1 MGLAMLNDCYKI
13 RCCVENLCPLNKMRC
28 VEVKVLIINGDCI
41 TKNSSANLCHLAY
54 IRGLVDLGYEVTLL
68 SADSKEYDVD
78 KSMIIPSSVKC
89 IYYYGTTI
97 YEKMSISKNKR
108 KVAPFARVDYYTNK
122 SKVSFKSK
130 LIDSA
135 KHFVLSLYG
144 VHGIYKK
151 FVNKAKQFKSTEVY
165 DYVLSISTPASSH
178 LLAYKLIHNKHIRYK
193 KWIQFWEDPWTSDV
207 YGFSGSKKIENEE
220 RRLLS
225 LAEHICYVSPLTLEN
240 QKKLYSESAHKMY
253 WAPLPFYYKNDE
265 QGSTVNKYNN
275 YGYFGDY
282 APVSRN
288 LAPFYAAAKNIDIN
302 VNICGNPSNLFAQ
315 TDKITIYPRLQL
327 NELKPIE
334 DKTNVLVFLCNRKGG
349 QIPGKIYQYSATY
362 KTILFILD
370 GTDEE
375 KKVLKSY
382 FEQFNRYIFCENTV
396 EDIER
401 AIKLIENN
409 DFGNV
414 KNEPI
419 DEFNPAKTIMK
430 VLEG

>member
-1 MGLAMLNDCYKI
+1 M
-13 RCCVENLCPLNKMRC
+13 
-28 VEVKVLIINGDCI
+28 KVLVINGDCV
-41 TKNSSANLCHLAY
+41 TRNSSANLCHMAY
-54 IRGLVDLGYEVTLL
+54 IRGLVNLGYEVTLL
-68 SADSKEYDVD
+68 SADPKEYDVD
-78 KSMIIPSSVKC
+78 KSMKIPSSVKC

-97 YEKMSISKNKR
+97 YEKMSISKS
-108 KVAPFARVDYYTNK
+108 K
-122 SKVSFKSK
+122 SKGDNASLARADYSTNESKLSIKSK
-130 LIDSA
+130 LVNSA
-135 KHFVLSLYG
+135 KNFVLSSYG
-144 VHGIYKK
+144 IHGIYSK
-151 FVNKAKQFKSTEVY
+151 FVKKAQKFKSDTEY
-165 DYVLSISTPASSH
+165 DIVLSLSTPVTSH
-178 LLAYKLIHNKHIRYK
+178 LLTYNLLKSGHIKAK
-193 KWIQFWEDPWTSDV
+193 KWIQVWEDPWYSDA
-207 YGFSGSKKIENEE
+207 YGFNGKEKIYKEE
-220 RRLLS
+220 KRLLS
-225 LAEHICYVSPLTLEN
+225 YAQRVCYVSPLTLKN
-240 QKKLYSESAHKMY
+240 QKEIFPESAYKMY

-282 APVSRN
+282 APVSRD
-288 LAPFYAAAKNIDIN
+288 LAPFYVAAKNIGVN

-334 DKTNVLVFLCNRKGG
+334 DKTNVLVFLCNKKGG

-382 FEQFNRYIFCENTV
+382 FEPFNRYIFCENTV

>member
-1 MGLAMLNDCYKI
+1 M
-13 RCCVENLCPLNKMRC
+13 
-28 VEVKVLIINGDCI
+28 KVLVIIGDTI
-41 TKNSSANLCHLAY
+41 TVNTSANLCHLAY
-54 IRGLVDLGYEVTLL
+54 INGLVDLGCDVTLL
-68 SADSKEYDVD
+68 SSSGRDNLVDISMKIPSTVMSITFNSVTLYEKLSNTLKNSSKEVSLKTNNDISLNNNSCESNGKNINRNVSLTKKI
-78 KSMIIPSSVKC
+78 KSMI
-89 IYYYGTTI
+89 
-97 YEKMSISKNKR
+97 
-108 KVAPFARVDYYTNK
+108 F
-122 SKVSFKSK
+122 
-130 LIDSA
+130 
-135 KHFVLSLYG
+135 SLYG
-144 VHGIYKK
+144 VHGVYKK

-193 KWIQFWEDPWTSDV
+193 KWIQIWEDPWTSDV

-282 APVSRN
+282 APVSRD
-288 LAPFYAAAKNIDIN
+288 LAPFYAAAKNIGVN

-327 NELKPIE
+327 GELKPIE

>member
-1 MGLAMLNDCYKI
+1 M
-13 RCCVENLCPLNKMRC
+13 
-28 VEVKVLIINGDCI
+28 KVLVINGDCV
-41 TKNSSANLCHLAY
+41 TRNSSANLCHMAY
-54 IRGLVDLGYEVTLL
+54 IRGLVNLGYEVTLL
-68 SADSKEYDVD
+68 SADPKEYDVD

-97 YEKMSISKNKR
+97 YEKMSISKS
-108 KVAPFARVDYYTNK
+108 K
-122 SKVSFKSK
+122 SKEDNASLARADYSTNESKLSIKSK
-130 LIDSA
+130 LVNSA
-135 KHFVLSLYG
+135 KNFVLSSYG
-144 VHGIYKK
+144 IHGIYSK
-151 FVNKAKQFKSTEVY
+151 FVKKAQKFKSDTEY
-165 DYVLSISTPASSH
+165 DIVLSLSTPVTSH
-178 LLAYKLIHNKHIRYK
+178 LLTHNLLEAGHIKTK
-193 KWIQFWEDPWTSDV
+193 KWIQVWEDPWYVDV
-207 YGFSGSKKIENEE
+207 YGFNEKEKIYKEE
-220 RRLLS
+220 KRLLS
-225 LAEHICYVSPLTLEN
+225 YAQRVCYVSPLTLKN
-240 QKKLYSESAHKMY
+240 QKEIFPESAHKMY
-253 WAPLPFYYKNDE
+253 WAPLPFYYKNEE

-282 APVSRN
+282 APVSRD
-288 LAPFYAAAKNIDIN
+288 LAPFYVAAKNIGVN

>member
-1 MGLAMLNDCYKI
+1 M
-13 RCCVENLCPLNKMRC
+13 
-28 VEVKVLIINGDCI
+28 KVLVINGDCV
-41 TKNSSANLCHLAY
+41 TRNSSANLCHMAY
-54 IRGLVDLGYEVTLL
+54 IRGLVNLGYEVTLL
-68 SADSKEYDVD
+68 SADPKEYDVD

-97 YEKMSISKNKR
+97 YEKMSISKS
-108 KVAPFARVDYYTNK
+108 K
-122 SKVSFKSK
+122 SKEDNASLARADYSTNESKLSIKSK
-130 LIDSA
+130 LVNSA
-135 KHFVLSLYG
+135 KNFVLSSYG
-144 VHGIYKK
+144 IHGIYSK
-151 FVNKAKQFKSTEVY
+151 FVKKAQKFKSDTEY
-165 DYVLSISTPASSH
+165 DIVLSLSTPVTSH
-178 LLAYKLIHNKHIRYK
+178 LLTHNLLEAGHIKTK
-193 KWIQFWEDPWTSDV
+193 KWIQVWEDPWYVDV
-207 YGFSGSKKIENEE
+207 YGFNEKEKIYKEE
-220 RRLLS
+220 KRLLS
-225 LAEHICYVSPLTLEN
+225 YAQRVCYVSPLTLKN
-240 QKKLYSESAHKMY
+240 QKEIFPESAHKMY

-282 APVSRN
+282 APVSRD
-288 LAPFYAAAKNIDIN
+288 LAPFYVAAKNIGVN

-327 NELKPIE
+327 GELKPIE
-334 DKTNVLVFLCNRKGG
+334 DKTNVLVFLCNRMGG

>member
-1 MGLAMLNDCYKI
+1 M
-13 RCCVENLCPLNKMRC
+13 
-28 VEVKVLIINGDCI
+28 KVLVINGDCV
-41 TKNSSANLCHLAY
+41 TRNSSANLCHMAY
-54 IRGLVDLGYEVTLL
+54 IRGLVNLGYEVTLL
-68 SADSKEYDVD
+68 SADPKEYDVD

-97 YEKMSISKNKR
+97 YEKMSISKS
-108 KVAPFARVDYYTNK
+108 K
-122 SKVSFKSK
+122 SKEDNASLARTDYSTNESKLSIKSK
-130 LIDSA
+130 LVNST
-135 KHFVLSLYG
+135 KNFVLSSYG
-144 VHGIYKK
+144 IHGIYSK
-151 FVNKAKQFKSTEVY
+151 FVKKAQKFKSDTEY
-165 DYVLSISTPASSH
+165 DIVLSLSTPVTSH
-178 LLAYKLIHNKHIRYK
+178 LLTYNLLEAGHIKTK
-193 KWIQFWEDPWTSDV
+193 KWIQVWEDPWYVDV
-207 YGFSGSKKIENEE
+207 YGFNEKEKIYKEE
-220 RRLLS
+220 KRLLS
-225 LAEHICYVSPLTLEN
+225 YAQRVCYVSPLTLKN
-240 QKKLYSESAHKMY
+240 QKEIFPESAHKMY

-282 APVSRN
+282 APVSRD
-288 LAPFYAAAKNIDIN
+288 LAPFYAAAKNIGVN
-302 VNICGNPSNLFAQ
+302 VNICGNPSNQFAQ

-396 EDIER
+396 EDIEC

>member
-1 MGLAMLNDCYKI
+1 M
-13 RCCVENLCPLNKMRC
+13 
-28 VEVKVLIINGDCI
+28 KVLVINGDCV
-41 TKNSSANLCHLAY
+41 TRNSSANLCHMAY
-54 IRGLVDLGYEVTLL
+54 IRGLVNLGYEVTLL
-68 SADSKEYDVD
+68 SADPKEYDVD

-97 YEKMSISKNKR
+97 YEKMSISKS
-108 KVAPFARVDYYTNK
+108 K
-122 SKVSFKSK
+122 SKEDNASLARADYSTNESKLSIKSK
-130 LIDSA
+130 LVNSA
-135 KHFVLSLYG
+135 KNFVLSSYG
-144 VHGIYKK
+144 IHGIYSK
-151 FVNKAKQFKSTEVY
+151 FVKKAQKFKSDTEY
-165 DYVLSISTPASSH
+165 DIVLSLSTPVTSH
-178 LLAYKLIHNKHIRYK
+178 LLTHNLLEAGHIKTK
-193 KWIQFWEDPWTSDV
+193 KWIQVWEDPWYVDV
-207 YGFSGSKKIENEE
+207 YGFNEKEKIYKEE
-220 RRLLS
+220 KRLLS
-225 LAEHICYVSPLTLEN
+225 YAQRVCYVSPLTLKN
-240 QKKLYSESAHKMY
+240 QKEIFPESAHKMY

-282 APVSRN
+282 APVSRD
-288 LAPFYAAAKNIDIN
+288 LAPFYAAAKNIGVN

-327 NELKPIE
+327 GELKPIE

-419 DEFNPAKTIMK
+419 DEFNPTKTIMK

>member
-1 MGLAMLNDCYKI
+1 M
-13 RCCVENLCPLNKMRC
+13 
-28 VEVKVLIINGDCI
+28 KVLVINGDCV
-41 TKNSSANLCHLAY
+41 TRNSSANLCHMAY
-54 IRGLVDLGYEVTLL
+54 IRGLVNLGYEVTLL
-68 SADSKEYDVD
+68 SADPKEYDVD

-97 YEKMSISKNKR
+97 YEKMSISKS
-108 KVAPFARVDYYTNK
+108 K
-122 SKVSFKSK
+122 SKEDNASLARTDYSTNESKLSIKSK
-130 LIDSA
+130 LVNST
-135 KHFVLSLYG
+135 KNFVLSSYG
-144 VHGIYKK
+144 IHGIYSK
-151 FVNKAKQFKSTEVY
+151 FVKKAQKFKSDTEY
-165 DYVLSISTPASSH
+165 DIVLSLSTPVTSH
-178 LLAYKLIHNKHIRYK
+178 LLTYNLLEAGHIKTK
-193 KWIQFWEDPWTSDV
+193 KWIQVWEDPWYVDV
-207 YGFSGSKKIENEE
+207 YGFNEKEKIYKEE
-220 RRLLS
+220 KRLLS
-225 LAEHICYVSPLTLEN
+225 YAQRVCYVSPLTLKN
-240 QKKLYSESAHKMY
+240 QKEIFPESAHKMY

-396 EDIER
+396 EDIEC

>member
-1 MGLAMLNDCYKI
+1 MPY
-13 RCCVENLCPLNKMRC
+13 
-28 VEVKVLIINGDCI
+28 
-41 TKNSSANLCHLAY
+41 AY
-54 IRGLVDLGYEVTLL
+54 IRGLVNLGYEVTLL
-68 SADSKEYDVD
+68 SADPKEYDVD

-97 YEKMSISKNKR
+97 YEKMSISKS
-108 KVAPFARVDYYTNK
+108 K
-122 SKVSFKSK
+122 SKEDNASLARTDYSTNESKLSIKSK
-130 LIDSA
+130 LVNST
-135 KHFVLSLYG
+135 KNFVLSSYG
-144 VHGIYKK
+144 IHGIYSK
-151 FVNKAKQFKSTEVY
+151 FVKKAQKFKSDTEY
-165 DYVLSISTPASSH
+165 DIVLSLSTPVTSH
-178 LLAYKLIHNKHIRYK
+178 LLTYNLLEAGHIKTK
-193 KWIQFWEDPWTSDV
+193 KWIQVWEDPWYVDV
-207 YGFSGSKKIENEE
+207 YGFNEKEKIYKEE
-220 RRLLS
+220 KRLLS
-225 LAEHICYVSPLTLEN
+225 YAQRVCYVSPLTLKN
-240 QKKLYSESAHKMY
+240 QKEIFPESAHKMY

-282 APVSRN
+282 APVSRD
-288 LAPFYAAAKNIDIN
+288 LAPFYAAAKNIGVN

-396 EDIER
+396 EDIEC

>member
-1 MGLAMLNDCYKI
+1 M
-13 RCCVENLCPLNKMRC
+13 
-28 VEVKVLIINGDCI
+28 KVLVINGDCV
-41 TKNSSANLCHLAY
+41 TRNSSANLCHMAY
-54 IRGLVDLGYEVTLL
+54 IRGLVNLGYEVTLL
-68 SADSKEYDVD
+68 SADPKEYDVD

-97 YEKMSISKNKR
+97 YEKMSISKS
-108 KVAPFARVDYYTNK
+108 K
-122 SKVSFKSK
+122 SKEDNASLARTDYSTNESKLSIKSK
-130 LIDSA
+130 LVNST
-135 KHFVLSLYG
+135 KNFVLSSYG
-144 VHGIYKK
+144 IHGIYSK
-151 FVNKAKQFKSTEVY
+151 FVKKAQKFKSDTEY
-165 DYVLSISTPASSH
+165 DIVLSLSTPVTSH
-178 LLAYKLIHNKHIRYK
+178 LLTYNLLEAGHIKTK
-193 KWIQFWEDPWTSDV
+193 KWIQVWEDPWYVDV
-207 YGFSGSKKIENEE
+207 YGFNEKEKIYKEE
-220 RRLLS
+220 KRLLS
-225 LAEHICYVSPLTLEN
+225 YAQRVCYVSPLTLKN
-240 QKKLYSESAHKMY
+240 QKEIFPESAHKMY

-282 APVSRN
+282 APVSRD
-288 LAPFYAAAKNIDIN
+288 LAPFYAAAKNIGVN
-302 VNICGNPSNLFAQ
+302 VNICANPSNLFAQ

-396 EDIER
+396 EDIEC

>member
-1 MGLAMLNDCYKI
+1 MPY
-13 RCCVENLCPLNKMRC
+13 
-28 VEVKVLIINGDCI
+28 
-41 TKNSSANLCHLAY
+41 AY
-54 IRGLVDLGYEVTLL
+54 IRGLVNLGYEVTLL
-68 SADSKEYDVD
+68 SADPKEYDVD

-97 YEKMSISKNKR
+97 YEKMSISKS
-108 KVAPFARVDYYTNK
+108 K
-122 SKVSFKSK
+122 SKEDNASLARTDYSTNESKLSIKSK
-130 LIDSA
+130 LVNST
-135 KHFVLSLYG
+135 KNFVLSSYG
-144 VHGIYKK
+144 IHGIYSK
-151 FVNKAKQFKSTEVY
+151 FVKKAQKFKSDTEY
-165 DYVLSISTPASSH
+165 DIVLSLSTPVTSH
-178 LLAYKLIHNKHIRYK
+178 LLTYNLLEAGHIKTK
-193 KWIQFWEDPWTSDV
+193 KWIQVWEDPWYVDV
-207 YGFSGSKKIENEE
+207 YGFNEKEKIYKEE
-220 RRLLS
+220 KRLLS
-225 LAEHICYVSPLTLEN
+225 YVQRVCYVSPLTLKN
-240 QKKLYSESAHKMY
+240 QKEIFPESAHKMY

-282 APVSRN
+282 APVSRD
-288 LAPFYAAAKNIDIN
+288 LAPFYAAAKNIGVN

-396 EDIER
+396 EDIEC

>member
-1 MGLAMLNDCYKI
+1 M
-13 RCCVENLCPLNKMRC
+13 
-28 VEVKVLIINGDCI
+28 
-41 TKNSSANLCHLAY
+41 
-54 IRGLVDLGYEVTLL
+54 
-68 SADSKEYDVD
+68 
-78 KSMIIPSSVKC
+78 
-89 IYYYGTTI
+89 
-97 YEKMSISKNKR
+97 
-108 KVAPFARVDYYTNK
+108 
-122 SKVSFKSK
+122 
-130 LIDSA
+130 
-135 KHFVLSLYG
+135 
-144 VHGIYKK
+144 
-151 FVNKAKQFKSTEVY
+151 
-165 DYVLSISTPASSH
+165 
-178 LLAYKLIHNKHIRYK
+178 
-193 KWIQFWEDPWTSDV
+193 
-207 YGFSGSKKIENEE
+207 
-220 RRLLS
+220 S

-240 QKKLYSESAHKMY
+240 QKKLYPESAHKMY

-282 APVSRN
+282 APASRD
-288 LAPFYAAAKNIDIN
+288 LAPFYAAAKNIGVN

-327 NELKPIE
+327 GELKPIE

>member
-1 MGLAMLNDCYKI
+1 M
-13 RCCVENLCPLNKMRC
+13 
-28 VEVKVLIINGDCI
+28 KVLVINGDCV
-41 TKNSSANLCHLAY
+41 TRNSSANLCHMAY
-54 IRGLVDLGYEVTLL
+54 IRGLVNLGYEVTLL
-68 SADSKEYDVD
+68 SADPKEYDVD
-78 KSMIIPSSVKC
+78 KSMIIPSAVKC

-97 YEKMSISKNKR
+97 YEKMSIG
-108 KVAPFARVDYYTNK
+108 K
-122 SKVSFKSK
+122 SKSKEDNASFAWADYSTNESKLSIKSK
-130 LIDSA
+130 LVNST
-135 KHFVLSLYG
+135 KNFVLSSYG
-144 VHGIYKK
+144 IHGIYSK
-151 FVNKAKQFKSTEVY
+151 FVKKAQKFKSDTEY
-165 DYVLSISTPASSH
+165 DIVLSLSTPVTSH
-178 LLAYKLIHNKHIRYK
+178 LLTYNLLEAGHIKTK
-193 KWIQFWEDPWTSDV
+193 KWIQVWEDPWYVDV
-207 YGFSGSKKIENEE
+207 YGFNEKEKIYKEE
-220 RRLLS
+220 KRLLS
-225 LAEHICYVSPLTLEN
+225 YAQRVCYVSPLTLKN
-240 QKKLYSESAHKMY
+240 QKEIFPESAHKMY

-265 QGSTVNKYNN
+265 QGLTVNKYNN

-282 APVSRN
+282 APVSRD
-288 LAPFYAAAKNIDIN
+288 LAPFYAAAKNIGVN

-327 NELKPIE
+327 GELKPIE

>member
-1 MGLAMLNDCYKI
+1 M
-13 RCCVENLCPLNKMRC
+13 
-28 VEVKVLIINGDCI
+28 KVLVINGDCV
-41 TKNSSANLCHLAY
+41 TRNSSANLCHMAY
-54 IRGLVDLGYEVTLL
+54 IRGLVNLGYEVTLL
-68 SADSKEYDVD
+68 SADPKEYDVD

-97 YEKMSISKNKR
+97 YEKMSISKS
-108 KVAPFARVDYYTNK
+108 K
-122 SKVSFKSK
+122 SKEDNASLARADYSTNESKLSIKSK
-130 LIDSA
+130 LVNSA
-135 KHFVLSLYG
+135 KNFVLSSYG
-144 VHGIYKK
+144 IHGIYSK
-151 FVNKAKQFKSTEVY
+151 FVKKAQKFKSDTEY
-165 DYVLSISTPASSH
+165 DIVLSLSTPVTSH
-178 LLAYKLIHNKHIRYK
+178 LLTHNLLEAGHIKTK
-193 KWIQFWEDPWTSDV
+193 KWIQVWEDPWYVDV
-207 YGFSGSKKIENEE
+207 YGFNEKEKIYKEE
-220 RRLLS
+220 KRLLS
-225 LAEHICYVSPLTLEN
+225 YAQRVCYVSPLTLKN
-240 QKKLYSESAHKMY
+240 QKEIFPESAHKMY

-282 APVSRN
+282 APISRD
-288 LAPFYAAAKNIDIN
+288 LAPFYAAAKNIGVN
-302 VNICGNPSNLFAQ
+302 VNICGNPSNLFVQ

-327 NELKPIE
+327 GELKPIE

>member
-1 MGLAMLNDCYKI
+1 M
-13 RCCVENLCPLNKMRC
+13 
-28 VEVKVLIINGDCI
+28 KVLVINGDCV
-41 TKNSSANLCHLAY
+41 TRNSSANLCHMAY
-54 IRGLVDLGYEVTLL
+54 IRGLVNLGYEVTLL
-68 SADSKEYDVD
+68 SADPKEYDVD

-97 YEKMSISKNKR
+97 YEKMSISKS
-108 KVAPFARVDYYTNK
+108 K
-122 SKVSFKSK
+122 SKEDNASLARTDYSTNESKLSIKSK
-130 LIDSA
+130 LVNST
-135 KHFVLSLYG
+135 KNFVLSSYG
-144 VHGIYKK
+144 IHGIYSK
-151 FVNKAKQFKSTEVY
+151 FVKKAQKFKSDTEY
-165 DYVLSISTPASSH
+165 DIVLSLSTPVTSH
-178 LLAYKLIHNKHIRYK
+178 LLTYNLLEAGHIKTK
-193 KWIQFWEDPWTSDV
+193 KWIQVWEDPWYVDV
-207 YGFSGSKKIENEE
+207 YGFNEKEKIYKEE
-220 RRLLS
+220 KRLLS
-225 LAEHICYVSPLTLEN
+225 YAQRVCYVSPLTLKN
-240 QKKLYSESAHKMY
+240 QKEIFPESAHKMY

-282 APVSRN
+282 APVSRD
-288 LAPFYAAAKNIDIN
+288 LAPFYAAAKNIGVN

-327 NELKPIE
+327 GELKPIE

>member
-1 MGLAMLNDCYKI
+1 M
-13 RCCVENLCPLNKMRC
+13 
-28 VEVKVLIINGDCI
+28 KVLVINGDCV
-41 TKNSSANLCHLAY
+41 TRNSSANLCHMAY
-54 IRGLVDLGYEVTLL
+54 IRGLVNLGYEVTLL
-68 SADSKEYDVD
+68 SADPKEYDVD

-97 YEKMSISKNKR
+97 YEKMSIGKSKSKEDN
-108 KVAPFARVDYYTNK
+108 ASFARADYSTNE
-122 SKVSFKSK
+122 SKLSIKSK
-130 LIDSA
+130 LVNST
-135 KHFVLSLYG
+135 KNFVLSSYG
-144 VHGIYKK
+144 IHGIYSK
-151 FVNKAKQFKSTEVY
+151 FVKKAQKFKSDTEY
-165 DYVLSISTPASSH
+165 DIVLSLSTPVTSH
-178 LLAYKLIHNKHIRYK
+178 LLTYNLLEAGHIKTK
-193 KWIQFWEDPWTSDV
+193 KWIQVWEDPWYVDV
-207 YGFSGSKKIENEE
+207 YGFNEKEKIYKEE
-220 RRLLS
+220 KRLLS
-225 LAEHICYVSPLTLEN
+225 YAQRVCYVSPLTLKN
-240 QKKLYSESAHKMY
+240 QKEIFPESAHKMY

-282 APVSRN
+282 APVSRD
-288 LAPFYAAAKNIDIN
+288 LAPFYAAAKNIGVN

-327 NELKPIE
+327 GELKPIE

>member
-1 MGLAMLNDCYKI
+1 M
-13 RCCVENLCPLNKMRC
+13 
-28 VEVKVLIINGDCI
+28 KVLVINGDCV
-41 TKNSSANLCHLAY
+41 TRNSSANLCHMAY
-54 IRGLVDLGYEVTLL
+54 IRGLVNLGYEVTLL
-68 SADSKEYDVD
+68 SADPKEYDVD

-97 YEKMSISKNKR
+97 YEKMSISKS
-108 KVAPFARVDYYTNK
+108 K
-122 SKVSFKSK
+122 SKEDNASLARTDYSTNESKLSIKSK
-130 LIDSA
+130 LVNST
-135 KHFVLSLYG
+135 KNFVLSSYG
-144 VHGIYKK
+144 IHGIYSK
-151 FVNKAKQFKSTEVY
+151 FVKKAQKFKSDTEY
-165 DYVLSISTPASSH
+165 DIVLSLSTPVTSH
-178 LLAYKLIHNKHIRYK
+178 LLTYNLLEAGHIKTK
-193 KWIQFWEDPWTSDV
+193 KWIQVWEDPWYVDV
-207 YGFSGSKKIENEE
+207 YGFNEKEKIYKEE
-220 RRLLS
+220 KRLLS
-225 LAEHICYVSPLTLEN
+225 YAQRVCYVSPLTLKN
-240 QKKLYSESAHKMY
+240 QKEIFPESAHKMY
-253 WAPLPFYYKNDE
+253 LAPLPFYYKNDE

-282 APVSRN
+282 APVSRD
-288 LAPFYAAAKNIDIN
+288 LAPFYAAAKNIGVN

-396 EDIER
+396 EDIEC